1 MRRQGQHKEV
11 TLSPRLHVKPLTT
24 ARTAIHLIYKRIKIF
39 HLKILAMF
47 FERITRLSTIIT
59 QSGLL
64 FTVVNFVY
72 LAINYPTIWNLSIN
86 QSINHWVSE
95 SVTQSVCRS
104 DGQPFSRSVRPSM
117 HPSVSLFRC
126 QSVSFCL
133 LSQL

>member
-72 LAINYPTIWNLSIN
+72 LAINYPTMWNL
-86 QSINHWVSE
+86 SINHWVSE

-104 DGQPFSRSVRPSM
+104 DGLPFSRSVRPSM

-126 QSVSFCL
+126 QSVSVCL